1 MENNK
6 LIREIVRMTIEE
18 FKKSGL
24 LKSNDEVAY
33 SEMSVNLRSY
43 YHGEKTHDITQAL
56 KKIESDPY
64 FEIIPLYYQKNNT
77 IERIAEEFGV
87 EVSTITRNKK
97 RLCLLLY
104 NLIEN

>member
-1 MENNK
+1 MEENK

-24 LKSNDEVAY
+24 LKSNDDVAY
-33 SEMSVNLRSY
+33 SEMSRLLHLY
-43 YHGEKTHDITQAL
+43 YNGEKRADIREAL
-56 KKIESDPY
+56 KQIESDTY
-64 FEIIPLYYQKNNT
+64 SEIIPLYYQRNFT
-77 IERIAEEFGV
+77 IERIAEILSV

-104 NLIEN
+104 KLIEK